1 MFHILCILRIIL
13 IPVLFHISFV
23 LTENYQHIL
32 ALVFAINQIND
43 NPYLLP
49 NITLG
54 FNLYDSHLN
63 ARWTYNATMQ
73 LISQKNRL
81 FPNYR
86 CETEGKLLTVIEEQI
101 YELPGIPQIIF
112 IWRANSSTCI
122 IFHDILFL
130 HSKMSYFTGAVCK
143 ASLGILQLLHYF
155 KWRWISFIAA
165 NGSTLDWFMK
175 IMIPEF
181 SKKGI
186 CFAVIESFTKLCLH
200 YNTKKDTFL
209 NCAFQL
215 YDKVMNSKT
224 NVIVLYWDLYHMT
237 FLGDFLSKSING
249 GISKPIGKVWILT
262 VGMEL
267 KSLASGWNWDTQFLC
282 TISFTLHSRELP
294 GFQQF
299 LQNRNPSNAYGDGF
313 LKEFWTQAFCCT
325 FQDSLQRNVT
335 GDICTGEERLESLHE
350 HVLPVSV
357 TGQSYNIYNTVYA
370 VAHALHTMYSSR
382 SNNKVLRKSGRRQP
396 LWQVMDSDFNLE
408 TFSCVTCGYRNTNGK
423 SLLNYRF
430 DIINWVT
437 FQNGSW
443 IGVRIGKLDPW
454 APPDEAVS
462 IDEDAIV
469 WKGKT
474 QPLSQC
480 SANCQPGYRKKR
492 KEGQSFCCYDCVP
505 CPKGFISDKEGKN
518 SSECFK
524 CSDDQYA
531 NLDQNS
537 CFPKTIT
544 FLSYEEPLGI
554 SLASCAVL
562 FSFTVAVILRIFMKH
577 HNTPIVKAN
586 NQSLTYILLIS
597 LLLSF
602 LCTLIFIGQPKK
614 ITCYLRQSVFGFIYN
629 IAVSTVF
636 AKNVTVILAFKA
648 TQPGSRIKKWMG
660 RKLTIS
666 IIFSSSI
673 IQTGIWLVYMTIY
686 SPSPETDMHSL
697 REEIVLQC
705 HEPPSVVLCYLLV
718 FMGILA
724 TGSFSVAFFAHKVP
738 DSFNESKYITISML
752 LFCSVWLIFIPSHM
766 STKGKTKVVVEI
778 FAMLA
783 SSAGLLGCLFF
794 PKCYII
800 LLKPELN
807 KKEIFFKK
815 STENNSIISVHKMGS
830 F

>member
-1 MFHILCILRIIL
+1 M
-13 IPVLFHISFV
+13 V
-23 LTENYQHIL
+23 
-32 ALVFAINQIND
+32 
-43 NPYLLP
+43 P
-49 NITLG
+49 NEA
-54 FNLYDSHLN
+54 H
-63 ARWTYNATMQ
+63 Q
-73 LISQKNRL
+73 
-81 FPNYR
+81 YR
-86 CETEGKLLTVIEEQI
+86 
-101 YELPGIPQIIF
+101 
-112 IWRANSSTCI
+112 
-122 IFHDILFL
+122 
-130 HSKMSYFTGAVCK
+130 
-143 ASLGILQLLHYF
+143 GILQLLHYF

-396 LWQVMDSDFNLE
+396 LWQLHHFLKFVSFNNTVGEKISFDQNGVLE
-408 TFSCVTCGYRNTNGK
+408 VG
-423 SLLNYRF
+423 F

-469 WKGKT
+469 WSNWFNLT

-505 CPKGFISDKEGKN
+505 CPKGFISDKED

-660 RKLTIS
+660 RKLTNS
-666 IIFSSSI
+666 IILACTI
-673 IQTGIWLVYMTIY
+673 IQAGICLVWVAT
-686 SPSPETDMHSL
+686 SPAFPETDMHSL
-697 REEIVLQC
+697 TKEIVLQC
-705 HEPPSVVLCYLLV
+705 HESPPTIFYVVLGYMR
-718 FMGILA
+718 FMAFVTLSLDFLA
-724 TGSFSVAFFAHKVP
+724 HRLQDT
-738 DSFNESKYITISML
+738 FNEAKRITFSML
-752 LFCSVWLIFIPSHM
+752 LFCSVWVSFVPSYL
-766 STKGKTKVVVEI
+766 STKGMSVAAVETFSI
-778 FAMLA
+778 LA
-783 SSAGLLGCLFF
+783 SSAGLLFF

-800 LLKPELN
+800 LWKPELN
-807 KKEIFFKK
+807 KEFFLKRK
-815 STENNSIISVHKMGS
+815 H
-830 F
+830 